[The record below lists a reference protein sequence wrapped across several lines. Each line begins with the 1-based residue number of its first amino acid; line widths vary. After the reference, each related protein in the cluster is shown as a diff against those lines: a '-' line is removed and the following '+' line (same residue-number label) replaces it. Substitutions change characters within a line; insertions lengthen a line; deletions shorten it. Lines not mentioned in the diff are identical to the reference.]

1 HPAGA
6 PGAGHRGADP
16 ARPARPR
23 PASAAAHP
31 ARVSCGGAAA
41 SGSRYP
47 LRTSDHRRLGA
58 AGAAGNWSVSRMAE
72 ASAEKAVVVEATPDA
87 LADSVADRFLIR
99 RRARTKNGRLAHLAL
114 TGGSMGGT
122 VLQAVAEHPKV
133 DRIDWSLVHFWWGDE
148 RFVPRDDA
156 DRNAVQSRHAL
167 LDRIAVPPENVHE
180 IAASDDDLT
189 LDE

>member
-1 HPAGA
+1 
-6 PGAGHRGADP
+6 
-16 ARPARPR
+16 
-23 PASAAAHP
+23 
-31 ARVSCGGAAA
+31 
-41 SGSRYP
+41 GSRYP

-72 ASAEKAVVVEATPDA
+72 ASAEKAVVVEATPAA
-87 LADSVADRFLIR
+87 LAARVADRFLIR
-99 RRARTKNGRLAHLAL
+99 LRARTKNGRLAHIAL

-122 VLQAVAEHPKV
+122 GLQAVAEHPKV

-189 LDE
+189 LDEAAAAYADELARFGTDDQPWPSFAVCFLGVGPDGHIAS